1 MSKKEISPDQLE
13 RDALAAKKEWLFN
26 GLFVT
31 NSTPEGLEKT
41 LIESNGFFS
50 AVSSEQG
57 LFNSLLGNSYG
68 GNGRQ
73 NNNDLLLNGFDGGDV
88 NSLRAGRTGFN
99 GSVIGAVCCFAQQGS
114 VETILNASNGTG
126 VSERFL
132 MLSEPHNLGR
142 RNHKQVFNKSLF
154 AEHNYA
160 SQCDKFEDI
169 IEDPLSPDDLIV
181 LTISPNGFD
190 LIKDYR
196 NSIEHFLKD
205 GGRFSHISLRG
216 AGCKIDMQ
224 IMKISANLHLS
235 DFDQSTVIADKHVI
249 SAIEIANELLEAN
262 LRLCQAKGIMGL
274 KAEFTAVI
282 NYLTSKQGVKSER
295 EIINSLRSTQP
306 FKVFTGQK
314 AKLIK
319 DTLEAMTKEGLLVRA
334 CIEKVISYQL
344 GQ

>member
-1 MSKKEISPDQLE
+1 MSKKEVSPDQIE
-13 RDALAAKKEWLFN
+13 RDALVAKKDWLFN

-73 NNNDLLLNGFDGGDV
+73 NNNDLVLNGFDGGEV

-142 RNHKQVFNKSLF
+142 RNHRQVFSKSIW
-154 AEHNYA
+154 AEQTYA
-160 SQCDKFEDI
+160 MQCDQFEGI
-169 IEDPLSPDDLIV
+169 IENPLSPDELIP
-181 LTISPNGFD
+181 LTISPNGFV
-190 LIKDYR
+190 LINRYKDR
-196 NSIEHFLKD
+196 IEPYLKD
-205 GGRFSHISLRG
+205 GGRYSHISLRG

-224 IMKISANLHLS
+224 IMKIAANLHLS
-235 DFDQSTVIADKHVI
+235 NFNQSTVIADNHVT

-282 NYLTSKQGVKSER
+282 NYLTTKHGVKSER
-295 EIINSLRSTQP
+295 ELINSLRTTQP
-306 FKVFTGQK
+306 FKDFSGK
-314 AKLIK
+314 KSELIK
-319 DTLEAMTKEGLLVRA
+319 DTLAAMTKEGLLVRA
-334 CIEKVISYQL
+334 CIEKVVSYQL

>member
-13 RDALAAKKEWLFN
+13 RDSLVAKKNWLFN
-26 GLFVT
+26 SLFVT
-31 NSTPEGLEKT
+31 NSTPEGLEKS
-41 LIESNGFFS
+41 LNKSNGFFS

-68 GNGRQ
+68 NGRQ
-73 NNNDLLLNGFDGGDV
+73 NNNDLVLNGFDGGEV

-132 MLSEPHNLGR
+132 MLAEPHNLGI
-142 RNHKQVFNKSLF
+142 RNHKQIFNKDF
-154 AEHNYA
+154 WAETSYA
-160 SQCDKFEDI
+160 RQCDQFDDV
-169 IEDPLSPDDLIV
+169 IEDPLPPEDLNI

-190 LIKDYR
+190 SIKDYR
-196 NSIEHFLKD
+196 NSIEHHLKD
-205 GGRFSHISLRG
+205 GGRYSHISLRG

-224 IMKISANLHLS
+224 IMKIAANLHLS
-235 DFDQSTVIADKHVI
+235 DFDESTVIADKHVI
-249 SAIEIANELLEAN
+249 SAIRIANELLEAN
-262 LRLCQAKGIMGL
+262 LKLCQAKGIIGL

-282 NYLTSKQGVKSER
+282 NYMTSKHGVKTER
-295 EIINSLRSTQP
+295 ELINSLRTTQP
-306 FKVFTGQK
+306 FKVFTGK
-314 AKLIK
+314 KSELIK
-319 DTLEAMTKEGLLVRA
+319 DTLEAMTREGLLVKA
-334 CIEKVISYQL
+334 CSEKVVSYQL

>member
-1 MSKKEISPDQLE
+1 MSKKEISPDQSE
-13 RDALAAKKEWLFN
+13 RDALVAKKDWLFN

-68 GNGRQ
+68 NARQ
-73 NNNDLLLNGFDGGDV
+73 NNNDLVLNGFDGGEV
-88 NSLRAGRTGFN
+88 NSLRAGRAGFN

-132 MLSEPHNLGR
+132 MLSEPHNLGI
-142 RNHKQVFNKSLF
+142 RNHKQVFNKDYW
-154 AEHNYA
+154 AETSYA
-160 SQCDKFEDI
+160 SQCDKFEDV
-169 IEDPLSPDDLIV
+169 IEDPLPPEDLII
-181 LTISPNGFD
+181 LTVSPEGFD

-196 NSIEHFLKD
+196 NSIEAYLAD
-205 GGRFSHISLRG
+205 GGRYSHISLRG

-224 IMKISANLHLS
+224 IMKLSANLHLS

-249 SAIEIANELLEAN
+249 SAIRIANELLEAN

-282 NYLTSKQGVKSER
+282 NYMTAKHGVKSER
-295 EIINSLRSTQP
+295 ELINSLRSTQP
-306 FKVFTGQK
+306 FKDFSGK
-314 AKLIK
+314 KSNLIK
-319 DTLEAMTKEGLLVRA
+319 DTLAAMTKEGLLVKA
-334 CIEKVISYQL
+334 CIDRVISYQL

>member
-1 MSKKEISPDQLE
+1 MSKKEISPDQIE
-13 RDALAAKKEWLFN
+13 RDALVAKKEWLSN

-68 GNGRQ
+68 NGRQ
-73 NNNDLLLNGFDGGDV
+73 NNNDLVLNGFDGGEV

-132 MLSEPHNLGR
+132 MLSEPHNLGIR
-142 RNHKQVFNKSLF
+142 DHKQVFNKCAF
-154 AEHNYA
+154 AEVNYA
-160 SQCDKFEDI
+160 IQCDKFEDV
-169 IEDPLSPDDLIV
+169 IEDPLPPEDLIP
-181 LTISPNGFD
+181 LTISPKGFD

-196 NSIEHFLKD
+196 GSIEPYLAD
-205 GGRFSHISLRG
+205 GGKYSHISLRG

-224 IMKISANLHLS
+224 IMKLSANLHLS
-235 DFDQSTVIADKHVI
+235 DFNQSTAIADKHVT
-249 SAIEIANELLEAN
+249 SAIHIAHELLEAN

-282 NYLTSKQGVKSER
+282 NYMTAKHGVKSER
-295 EIINSLRSTQP
+295 ELINSLRSTQP
-306 FKVFTGQK
+306 FKDFSGK
-314 AKLIK
+314 KSNLIK
-319 DTLEAMTKEGLLVRA
+319 DTLAAMTKENLLAKA
-334 CIEKVISYQL
+334 CIDRVISYQL